1 MIEKEIKTITEDGI
15 EYEVKTIYEILE
27 SGEKKIRGVVKS
39 PKISEDVE
47 PDPTEQEL
55 INAEILLN
63 QAEILNNQN
72 ATDEVLAE
80 ILLNQIGG

>member
-1 MIEKEIKTITEDGI
+1 MIEKENKTITENGI
-15 EYEVKTIYEILE
+15 EYEVKTIYEISE
-27 SGEKKIRGVVKS
+27 NGEKKVRGMVKS
-39 PKISEDVE
+39 PKITEELE
-47 PDPTEQEL
+47 PEPTEQEL